1 MDAERK
7 YTRELI
13 KKSLRENF
21 EKILHEAKL
30 TDNEEA
36 VVRMVVLRKASRV
49 ETSLKLN
56 MSESTV
62 SRIMR
67 EFYERAQAIL
77 ESQLSSK
84 YQAVSSS

>member
-7 YTRELI
+7 YTRELV

-30 TDNEEA
+30 TEQEEA
-36 VVRMVVLRKASRV
+36 VVRMRVLRNASIV

-56 MSESTV
+56 ISESTV
-62 SRIMR
+62 CRTMR
-67 EFYERAQAIL
+67 EFYTRAQVIL
-77 ESQLSSK
+77 ES
-84 YQAVSSS
+84 